1 MADSADGTQN
11 SISITPQRFSDGD
24 WGGRVLLA
32 DTGRYSSQGGL
43 QTGRSAI
50 TDAYNRTS
58 ASGFTP
64 RPEQPIPDPA
74 QMSGAPKSKNAQKPP
89 TTKAVGSTGTQIF
102 GGIVAQTQ

>member
-1 MADSADGTQN
+1 MADGTHSN
-11 SISITPQRFSDGD
+11 DLPTQRFSEGG

-64 RPEQPIPDPA
+64 RPEQPIPDPK
-74 QMSGAPKSKNAQKPP
+74 QMSGAPKSGKNADQKPP
-89 TTKAVGSTGTQIF
+89 TTKAVGSTGTQTI
-102 GGIVAQTQ
+102 GRAHV